1 MRVYNISMTTNH
13 RILHSNT
20 NAENEP
26 IEVFKKAVQQAVV
39 IDRTRLEL
47 ILAALLGK
55 GHVLLEDVPGIGKT
69 LLAKAL
75 AKSVQASI
83 KRIQCTPDLLPI
95 KRTL

>member
-1 MRVYNISMTTNH
+1 MTTNH
-13 RILHSNT
+13 RNPHSNT

-26 IEVFKKAVQQAVV
+26 IEVLKKAVQQAVV

-47 ILAALLGK
+47 ILVALLGK

-95 KRTL
+95 EAHLVGL